1 MTSLTPMTPRLCYDD
16 VTDLS
21 QTLVLKLNNL
31 CCLVPLPRRNGRLS
45 GVRRRTC
52 GVRRRISGV
61 RRRISGVRRRIS
73 GVRRRISGVNAGE
86 IRVYNDVNISR
97 VTYPGSVCLLGGRD
111 YLTLPPPYTTPAI
124 HYPRYT
130 LPPLYTTPDL
140 YSALGTA
147 RLNVVVNGAVHLL
160 LAHEVVP
167 PGLLQPHHL
176 LWQSGPGHLEGSP
189 VVVCR
194 SVGEESFLRELDQ
207 IKQVPRRTAETGH
220 LEGSSNLLPGCP
232 VFGSGV
238 RHGMQTIL

>member
-61 RRRISGVRRRIS
+61 RRRISGV
-73 GVRRRISGVNAGE
+73 NAGE

-130 LPPLYTTPDL
+130 LPRTCIAR
-140 YSALGTA
+140 SA
-147 RLNVVVNGAVHLL
+147 
-160 LAHEVVP
+160 
-167 PGLLQPHHL
+167 QPA
-176 LWQSGPGHLEGSP
+176 S
-189 VVVCR
+189 
-194 SVGEESFLRELDQ
+194 
-207 IKQVPRRTAETGH
+207 
-220 LEGSSNLLPGCP
+220 
-232 VFGSGV
+232 
-238 RHGMQTIL
+238 M